1 MNTLSWSGCGGAN
14 AARCVHATGRAT
26 IACLQIFAQLAEL
39 RPAGA
44 LSRNFAA
51 LLGVS
56 TSPLPRL
63 S

>member
-1 MNTLSWSGCGGAN
+1 LSRSLD
-14 AARCVHATGRAT
+14 GRAT

-56 TSPLPRL
+56 TYPLPRL